1 MLSIH
6 KNKIPFVNIM
16 NKNDNALAFICLM
29 LIGFVFS
36 RALLSMGM
44 GLFVLNSLWKCD
56 YKTLMAYQWVRL
68 SFLLGLLFLIS
79 ICWSTDWTYFW
90 EHLQVKVPLFFLP
103 IAFATAPRFSTIQ
116 LKRLILV
123 SLLVSLVAASYSFYF
138 FFTETAYYIE
148 QYRFAHSLPTLA
160 YGNYIQLSLLVVFIC
175 FFTLVNVGLFEHKIA
190 KGLIALALL
199 ILLLFIHVI
208 ASKVALLALYIGFL
222 IYAVHLGFKLN
233 WRYFFALLLA
243 FIVCFAIAYN
253 TIGTFKNKI
262 GYLYY
267 SALQFTQAESDEKLD
282 PNYSDI
288 GRLISY
294 RVAIQEIKKSPILGF
309 GEGDVMKT
317 MKNGYQR
324 AFPQV
329 PEEKILL
336 PHNQFLITLLSIGC
350 IGLVL
355 FLWYILIPIWAVY
368 KQSPFIALLFA
379 AIQLLGLL
387 VEPALEIQSG
397 VFVFIFCTGIIYQQ
411 YRNK

>member
-1 MLSIH
+1 MYSIH

-16 NKNDNALAFICLM
+16 NKNDNALAFICMM

-44 GLFVLNSLWKCD
+44 GLFVVNSLWKCD
-56 YKTLMAYQWVRL
+56 YKTLLANLWVRI
-68 SFLLGLLFLIS
+68 SFLLGMLFLIS
-79 ICWSTDWTYFW
+79 IFWSTDRTYFW

-103 IAFATAPRFSTIQ
+103 IAFVTAPRFTAKQ
-116 LKRLILV
+116 LKTLIGV

-199 ILLLFIHVI
+199 LLVLFIHII

-233 WRYFFALLLA
+233 WRYFFAILVA
-243 FIVCFAIAYN
+243 FIACFAIAYN

-267 SALQFTQAESDEKLD
+267 SALQFTYADSYEKLD

-294 RVAIQEIKKSPILGF
+294 RVAVQEIKKAPILGF
-309 GEGDVMKT
+309 GEGDVMQT
-317 MKNGYQR
+317 MKNGYHHT
-324 AFPQV
+324 FPQV
-329 PEEKILL
+329 SEEKILL

-350 IGLVL
+350 VGLIL
-355 FLWYILIPIWAVY
+355 FLWYLLIPIWAVY

-397 VFVFIFCTGIIYQQ
+397 VFVFIFCTGMIYQQ

>member
-1 MLSIH
+1 MHSIH
-6 KNKIPFVNIM
+6 KNKIPFVNII

-44 GLFVLNSLWKCD
+44 GLFVVNSLWKCD
-56 YKTLMAYQWVRL
+56 YKTLLTNLWVRI
-68 SFLLGLLFLIS
+68 SFLLGMLFLIS
-79 ICWSTDWTYFW
+79 IFWSTDRTFFW

-103 IAFATAPRFSTIQ
+103 IAFVTAPRFTTKQ
-116 LKRLILV
+116 LKTLIGV
-123 SLLVSLVAASYSFYF
+123 SLLVSLIAASYSFYF

-175 FFTLVNVGLFEHKIA
+175 FFTLINVRLFEHKIA

-199 ILLLFIHVI
+199 LLLLFIHVI

-222 IYAVHLGFKLN
+222 IYAVHLGFKYH
-233 WRYFFALLLA
+233 WRYFFAILVA
-243 FIVCFAIAYN
+243 FIVCFSIAYN
-253 TIGTFKNKI
+253 TVGTFKNKI

-267 SALQFTQAESDEKLD
+267 SALQFTHAESAEKLD

-294 RVAIQEIKKSPILGF
+294 HVAVQEIKKAPILGF
-309 GEGDVMKT
+309 GEGDVMQT
-317 MKNGYQR
+317 MKNGYHHT
-324 AFPQV
+324 FPQV
-329 PEEKILL
+329 SEEKILL

-350 IGLVL
+350 VGLIL
-355 FLWYILIPIWAVY
+355 FLWYILVPIWAVY

-397 VFVFIFCTGIIYQQ
+397 VFVFIFCTGMIYQQ

>member
-1 MLSIH
+1 MHSIH
-6 KNKIPFVNIM
+6 KNKIPFVNII

-44 GLFVLNSLWKCD
+44 GLFVVNSLWKCD
-56 YKTLMAYQWVRL
+56 YKTLLDSLWVRI
-68 SFLLGLLFLIS
+68 SFLLGMLFLIS
-79 ICWSTDWTYFW
+79 IFWSTDRTFFW

-103 IAFATAPRFSTIQ
+103 IAFVTAPRFTAKQ
-116 LKRLILV
+116 LKTLIGV
-123 SLLVSLVAASYSFYF
+123 SLLVSLIAASYSFYF

-175 FFTLVNVGLFEHKIA
+175 FFTLVHVRLFEHKIA
-190 KGLIALALL
+190 KCLIALALL
-199 ILLLFIHVI
+199 LLLLFIHVI

-222 IYAVHLGFKLN
+222 IYALHLGFKYH
-233 WRYFFALLLA
+233 WRYFFAILVA
-243 FIVCFAIAYN
+243 FIVCFSIAYN
-253 TIGTFKNKI
+253 TVGTFKNKI

-267 SALQFTQAESDEKLD
+267 SALQFTHAESAEKLD

-294 RVAIQEIKKSPILGF
+294 HVAVQEIKKAPILGF
-309 GEGDVMKT
+309 GEGDVMQT
-317 MKNGYQR
+317 MKNGYHHT
-324 AFPQV
+324 FPQV
-329 PEEKILL
+329 SEEKILL

-350 IGLVL
+350 VGLIL
-355 FLWYILIPIWAVY
+355 FLWYILVPIWAVY

-397 VFVFIFCTGIIYQQ
+397 VFVFIFCTGMIYQQ

>member
-1 MLSIH
+1 MHSIH

-44 GLFVLNSLWKCD
+44 GMFVVNSLWKCD
-56 YKTLMAYQWVRL
+56 YKTLLANLWVRI
-68 SFLLGLLFLIS
+68 SFLLGMLFLTS
-79 ICWSTDWTYFW
+79 VFWSTDRTYFW

-103 IAFATAPRFSTIQ
+103 IAFVTAPRFTAKQ
-116 LKRLILV
+116 LKTLIGV

-199 ILLLFIHVI
+199 LLVLFIHII

-233 WRYFFALLLA
+233 WRYFFAILVA
-243 FIVCFAIAYN
+243 FIACFAIAYN

-267 SALQFTQAESDEKLD
+267 SALQFTYAESAEKLD

-294 RVAIQEIKKSPILGF
+294 HVAVQEIKKAPILGF
-309 GEGDVMKT
+309 GEGDVMQT
-317 MKNGYQR
+317 MKNGYHHT
-324 AFPQV
+324 FPQV
-329 PEEKILL
+329 SEEKILL

-350 IGLVL
+350 VGLIL

-397 VFVFIFCTGIIYQQ
+397 VFVFIFCAGMIYQQ

>member
-1 MLSIH
+1 
-6 KNKIPFVNIM
+6 
-16 NKNDNALAFICLM
+16 
-29 LIGFVFS
+29 
-36 RALLSMGM
+36 
-44 GLFVLNSLWKCD
+44 
-56 YKTLMAYQWVRL
+56 
-68 SFLLGLLFLIS
+68 
-79 ICWSTDWTYFW
+79 
-90 EHLQVKVPLFFLP
+90 
-103 IAFATAPRFSTIQ
+103 
-116 LKRLILV
+116 
-123 SLLVSLVAASYSFYF
+123 
-138 FFTETAYYIE
+138 
-148 QYRFAHSLPTLA
+148 
-160 YGNYIQLSLLVVFIC
+160 LSLLVVFIC

-190 KGLIALALL
+190 KGLIAIALL
-199 ILLLFIHVI
+199 LLLLFIHVI

-222 IYAVHLGFKLN
+222 IYAIHLGFKLN
-233 WRYFFALLLA
+233 WRYFFTLLLA

-267 SALQFTQAESDEKLD
+267 SALQFTQAEGDEKLD

-309 GEGDVMKT
+309 GEGDVMQT

-324 AFPQV
+324 AFPHV

-355 FLWYILIPIWAVY
+355 FLWYLLIPIWAVY

>member
-1 MLSIH
+1 MHSIH

-44 GLFVLNSLWKCD
+44 GLFVVNSLWKCD
-56 YKTLMAYQWVRL
+56 YKTLLANLWVRI
-68 SFLLGLLFLIS
+68 SFLLGMLFLIS
-79 ICWSTDWTYFW
+79 IFWSTDRTYFW

-103 IAFATAPRFSTIQ
+103 IAFVTVPRFTAKQ
-116 LKRLILV
+116 LKTLIGV
-123 SLLVSLVAASYSFYF
+123 SLLVSLAAASYSFYF

-175 FFTLVNVGLFEHKIA
+175 FFTLVHVRLFEHKIA

-199 ILLLFIHVI
+199 LLLLFIHVI

-243 FIVCFAIAYN
+243 FITCFSIAYK
-253 TIGTFKNKI
+253 TVGTFKNKI

-267 SALQFTQAESDEKLD
+267 SALQFNHAESAEKLD

-309 GEGDVMKT
+309 GEGDVMQT
-317 MKNGYQR
+317 MKNGYYHT
-324 AFPQV
+324 FPQV
-329 PEEKILL
+329 SEEKILL
-336 PHNQFLITLLSIGC
+336 PHNQFLITLLSLGC
-350 IGLVL
+350 VGLIL

>member
-1 MLSIH
+1 MHSIH

-16 NKNDNALAFICLM
+16 NKNDNALAFICMM

-44 GLFVLNSLWKCD
+44 GLFVVNSLWKCD
-56 YKTLMAYQWVRL
+56 YKTLMANLWVRI
-68 SFLLGLLFLIS
+68 SFLLGMLFLIS
-79 ICWSTDWTYFW
+79 ICWSTDRTYFW
-90 EHLQVKVPLFFLP
+90 EHLQVKVPLYFLP
-103 IAFATAPRFSTIQ
+103 IAFVTAPRFTAQQ
-116 LKRLILV
+116 LKTLIGV

-175 FFTLVNVGLFEHKIA
+175 FFTLINVRLFEHKIT

-199 ILLLFIHVI
+199 LLLVFIHVV

-233 WRYFFALLLA
+233 WRYFFTLLLA
-243 FIVCFAIAYN
+243 FIACFAIAYN

-267 SALQFTQAESDEKLD
+267 SALQFTHADSYEKLD

-294 RVAIQEIKKSPILGF
+294 RVAVQEIKKAPIFGF
-309 GEGDVMKT
+309 GEGDVMQT
-317 MKNGYQR
+317 MKNGYHHT
-324 AFPQV
+324 FPQV
-329 PEEKILL
+329 SEEKILL

-350 IGLVL
+350 VGLIL
-355 FLWYILIPIWAVY
+355 FLWYILIPIWAIY

>member
-1 MLSIH
+1 MLSIY
-6 KNKIPFVNIM
+6 KNKIPFVNII

-44 GLFVLNSLWKCD
+44 GLFVVNSLWKCD
-56 YKTLMAYQWVRL
+56 YKTLLTNLWVRI
-68 SFLLGLLFLIS
+68 SFLLGMLFLIS
-79 ICWSTDWTYFW
+79 IFWSTDRTYFW

-103 IAFATAPRFSTIQ
+103 IAFVTAPRFTAKQ
-116 LKRLILV
+116 LKKLIGV
-123 SLLVSLVAASYSFYF
+123 SLLVSLIAASYSFYF

-199 ILLLFIHVI
+199 LLLLFIHVI
-208 ASKVALLALYIGFL
+208 ASKVALLALYIGFI

-267 SALQFTQAESDEKLD
+267 SALQFTHAESAEKLD

-294 RVAIQEIKKSPILGF
+294 RVAVHEIKKVPIFGF
-309 GEGDVMKT
+309 GEGDVMQT
-317 MKNGYQR
+317 MKNGYHHT
-324 AFPQV
+324 FPQV
-329 PEEKILL
+329 SEEKILL
-336 PHNQFLITLLSIGC
+336 PHNQFLITLLSLGC
-350 IGLVL
+350 VGLIL

-397 VFVFIFCTGIIYQQ
+397 VFVFIFCTGMIYQQ